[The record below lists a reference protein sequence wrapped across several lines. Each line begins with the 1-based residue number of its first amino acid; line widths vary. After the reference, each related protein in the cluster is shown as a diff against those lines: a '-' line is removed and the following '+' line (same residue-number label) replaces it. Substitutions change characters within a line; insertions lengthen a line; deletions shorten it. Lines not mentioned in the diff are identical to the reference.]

1 MIKHIFALCATLVV
15 ATAPALAQ
23 TTPSTTA
30 APATSNNENGPKTSN
45 VGTGGMSSMKGSSMK
60 GSSMKSSS
68 AKTKTKPAMKTKSTP
83 APK

>member
-1 MIKHIFALCATLVV
+1 VRDARGRDRTRACANHAVDDG
-15 ATAPALAQ
+15 
-23 TTPSTTA
+23 
-30 APATSNNENGPKTSN
+30 NGPKTSN